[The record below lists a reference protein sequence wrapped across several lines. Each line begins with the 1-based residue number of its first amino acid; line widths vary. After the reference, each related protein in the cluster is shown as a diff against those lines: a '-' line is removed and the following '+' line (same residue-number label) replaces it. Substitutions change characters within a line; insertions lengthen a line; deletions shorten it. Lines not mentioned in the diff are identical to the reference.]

1 MNIFLNTT
9 VVAVAIFIF
18 ALPVVAGG
26 TTSTQISFADIDPAD
41 VQDKLFETQ
50 TLALK
55 RLDFELFAKSKV
67 QQLNRNHRFSRP
79 RMEITKK
86 SDGSYLARYYQID
99 DSTMSVKVRRS
110 QSGAIPY
117 VGILSYKEQVFES
130 TANTRE
136 QLNEGFFTVVEVIPN
151 RHIFSYQKGAW
162 K

>member
-1 MNIFLNTT
+1 MNIIFKAAVVT
-9 VVAVAIFIF
+9 VTILAF
-18 ALPVVAGG
+18 ALPVMAGG
-26 TTSTQISFADIDPAD
+26 TTPIQLSFANIDPAD
-41 VQDKLFETQ
+41 VKGKSLETQ
-50 TLALK
+50 TLELK

-86 SDGSYLARYYQID
+86 SDGTFLARYHQID
-99 DSTMSVKVRRS
+99 DSTMSVNVRRS

-130 TANTRE
+130 NASTLD
-136 QLNEGFFTVVEVIPN
+136 QLNKGVFAVVKVIPN
-151 RHIFSYQKGAW
+151 RHIFSYQKGVW